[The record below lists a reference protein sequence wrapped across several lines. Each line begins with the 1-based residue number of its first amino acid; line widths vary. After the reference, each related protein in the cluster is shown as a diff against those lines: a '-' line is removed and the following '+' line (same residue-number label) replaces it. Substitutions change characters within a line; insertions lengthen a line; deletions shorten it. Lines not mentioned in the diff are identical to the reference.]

1 MYDQRERNDVMN
13 QPAYRQLYKKIKSDI
28 ERGSYSSGSF
38 IPTEPELEQ
47 LFGVSRTTV
56 RKAMKLLADE
66 QLVEIKQGRGTMV
79 LDTSTTQRLN
89 SITSITETLI
99 KRGYKVTTEGT
110 SIEIVDARPAVASAL
125 EVPIGTEVYLVQRV
139 QYADGVP
146 IAIIKNYL
154 KTNELPGLQA
164 KAGSLVGLYNMLE
177 KDYNIILT
185 NATEHISA
193 ISADFTESQILRI
206 PLNSPL
212 LLVRRISCTEQGPI
226 EYASIKI
233 VADKYEYSVY
243 LEGRK

>member
-1 MYDQRERNDVMN
+1 MGRI
-13 QPAYRQLYKKIKSDI
+13 PAYRTVYFSIKRAI
-28 ERGSYSSGSF
+28 QEGSYKPGDLL
-38 IPTEPELEQ
+38 PCEADLENMYA
-47 LFGVSRTTV
+47 VSRTTI
-56 RKAMKLLADE
+56 RKAISILAAEGFLD
-66 QLVEIKQGRGTMV
+66 VKQGRGTMV

-99 KRGYKVTTEGT
+99 RRGYKVTTEGT
-110 SIEIVDARPAVASAL
+110 SIEIVDARPTVASAL

>member
-1 MYDQRERNDVMN
+1 MGRI
-13 QPAYRQLYKKIKSDI
+13 PAYRAVYFSIKRAI
-28 ERGSYSSGSF
+28 QEGSYKPGDLL
-38 IPTEPELEQ
+38 PCEADLENIYS
-47 LFGVSRTTV
+47 VSRTTI
-56 RKAMKLLADE
+56 RKAISILTSEGYLD
-66 QLVEIKQGRGTMV
+66 VKQGRGTIV

-99 KRGYKVTTEGT
+99 KRGHKVTTGGT

-125 EVPIGTEVYLVQRV
+125 DVPVGTEVYLVQRV

-164 KAGSLVGLYNMLE
+164 KAGSLVGLYNLLE

-185 NATEHISA
+185 NATEYISA

-243 LEGRK
+243 LEGRE

>member
-1 MYDQRERNDVMN
+1 MKNI
-13 QPAYRQLYKKIKSDI
+13 PAYRTVYFSIKRAIQEGNYRPGDLIPCESD
-28 ERGSYSSGSF
+28 
-38 IPTEPELEQ
+38 LESE
-47 LFGVSRTTV
+47 FAVSRTTI
-56 RKAMKLLADE
+56 RKAISILTSEGYLD
-66 QLVEIKQGRGTMV
+66 VKQGRGTMV

-89 SITSITETLI
+89 SITSVTETLI
-99 KRGYKVTTEGT
+99 KQGYKVTTEGT
-110 SIEIVDARPAVASAL
+110 SIEIVNARSAAASAL
-125 EVPIGTEVYLVQRV
+125 EIPVGTDIYLVQRV
-139 QYADGVP
+139 LYADGVP

-154 KTNELPGLQA
+154 KTNELPNLQA
-164 KAGSLVGLYNMLE
+164 KVGGFVGLYGMLE

-185 NATEHISA
+185 NATEYISA
-193 ISADFTESQILRI
+193 ISADFAESQILRI

>member
-1 MYDQRERNDVMN
+1 MGRI
-13 QPAYRQLYKKIKSDI
+13 PAYRRSLLFYQTRNQ
-28 ERGSYSSGSF
+28 EGSYKPGDLL
-38 IPTEPELEQ
+38 PCEADLENIYS
-47 LFGVSRTTV
+47 VSRTTI
-56 RKAMKLLADE
+56 RKAISILTSEGYLD
-66 QLVEIKQGRGTMV
+66 VKQGRGTIV

-89 SITSITETLI
+89 SIISITETLI
-99 KRGYKVTTEGT
+99 KRGHKVTTGGT

-125 EVPIGTEVYLVQRV
+125 DVPVGTEVYLVQRV

-164 KAGSLVGLYNMLE
+164 KAGSLVGLYNLLE

-185 NATEHISA
+185 NATEYISA